1 MMNLLKKVFI
11 ALGSM
16 DRRFIFLLVALSVL
30 FPKLYPDLFTLPIKP
45 SSHSQRVFD
54 EIDTLKENS
63 KVLVSFEYGPS
74 TKPEIHPSAIALLN
88 HLFSKNIKVY
98 AVALWPDGNFMAT
111 EAFSQVADK
120 YEKKY
125 GVDYVNLGYKPG
137 GEAVV
142 KGLASDIRTMYTVDL
157 LGNDIDSIEMMKDVT
172 NLLDLDFI
180 FSLSAGY
187 PGSKEWVQFA
197 CDPLGI
203 PMSTGCTSIQ
213 VTDIIPYVAN
223 NQIKGI
229 LSGMP
234 GAAEYEQLVRNALDT
249 RGVMVEPG
257 KASINMAA
265 QSMAHIVIV
274 LLIILGNITYYLT
287 RKSGKKGGVQ

>member
-1 MMNLLKKVFI
+1 MDLLKKIFI

-16 DRRFIFLLVALSVL
+16 DRRFIFLLVGLSVL
-30 FPKLYPDLFTLPIKP
+30 LPKLYPDFFTLPIKA

-54 EIDTLKENS
+54 EIDALKEDS
-63 KVLVSFEYGPS
+63 KILVSFEYGPS

-88 HLFSKNIKVY
+88 HLFSKDIKVY

-120 YEKKY
+120 FGKIY

-197 CDPLGI
+197 CDPLGT

-213 VTDIIPYVAN
+213 VTDIIPYVEN
-223 NQIKGI
+223 DQIKGI

-234 GAAEYEQLVRNALDT
+234 GAAEYEQLVQGALSE
-249 RGVMVEPG
+249 RGVAVSPG

-265 QSMAHIVIV
+265 QSMAHVVIV

-287 RKSGKKGGVQ
+287 RKSGKNGGVS

>member
-1 MMNLLKKVFI
+1 MDILKKIFI

-16 DRRFIFLLVALSVL
+16 DRRFIFLLVGLSVL
-30 FPKLYPDLFTLPIKP
+30 LPKLYPELFTLPIKA
-45 SSHSQRVFD
+45 SSHSKRVFD
-54 EIDTLKENS
+54 EIDALKDDS
-63 KVLVSFEYGPS
+63 RVLVSFEYGPS

-88 HLFSKNIKVY
+88 HLFSKDIKVY

-111 EAFSQVADK
+111 DAFSKVADT

-157 LGNDIDSIEMMKDVT
+157 LGNQLDEIEMMNNVT
-172 NLLDLDFI
+172 NLLDFDFI

-213 VTDIIPYVAN
+213 VTDIIPYVQN
-223 NQIKGI
+223 DQIKGI

-234 GAAEYEQLVRNALDT
+234 GAAEYEQLVQNALEE
-249 RGVMVEPG
+249 RGMMVAPG

-265 QSMAHIVIV
+265 QSMAHVIIV
-274 LLIILGNITYYLT
+274 LLIILGNITYFLT
-287 RKSGKKGGVQ
+287 RKSNKNGGMG

>member
-1 MMNLLKKVFI
+1 MDLLKKIFI

-16 DRRFIFLLVALSVL
+16 DRRFIFLLVGLSVL
-30 FPKLYPDLFTLPIKP
+30 LPKLYPDLFTLPIKA

-54 EIDTLKENS
+54 EIDALKEDS

-88 HLFSKNIKVY
+88 HLFSKNVKVY

-111 EAFSQVADK
+111 EAFSQVADG
-120 YEKKY
+120 YGKKY

-157 LGNDIDSIEMMKDVT
+157 LGNDIDSILMMRDVK

-213 VTDIIPYVAN
+213 VTDIIPYVEN
-223 NQIKGI
+223 DQIKGI

-234 GAAEYEQLVRNALDT
+234 GAAEYAQLVQNALEE
-249 RGVMVEPG
+249 RGMVVSPR

-265 QSMAHIVIV
+265 QSMAHVVIV

-287 RKSGKKGGVQ
+287 RKSGKKGGMQ

>member
-1 MMNLLKKVFI
+1 MNLLKKVFI

-30 FPKLYPDLFTLPIKP
+30 LPKLYPDLFTLPIKS

-54 EIDTLKENS
+54 EIDTLKEDS

-98 AVALWPDGNFMAT
+98 AVALWPDGNFMST

-172 NLLDLDFI
+172 NLLDFDFI

-287 RKSGKKGGVQ
+287 RKSSKKGGVE

>member
-1 MMNLLKKVFI
+1 MDLLKKIFI

-16 DRRFIFLLVALSVL
+16 DRRFIFLLVGLSVL
-30 FPKLYPDLFTLPIKP
+30 LPKLYPDLFTLPIKA

-54 EIDTLKENS
+54 EIDALKEDS

-88 HLFSKNIKVY
+88 HLFSKNVKVY

-111 EAFSQVADK
+111 EAFSQVADG
-120 YEKKY
+120 YGKKY

-157 LGNDIDSIEMMKDVT
+157 LGNEIDNIEMMEDVK

-213 VTDIIPYVAN
+213 VTDIIPYVEN
-223 NQIKGI
+223 DQIKGI

-234 GAAEYEQLVRNALDT
+234 GAAEYEQLVQDALNE
-249 RGVMVEPG
+249 RGIVVSPG

-265 QSMAHIVIV
+265 QSMAHVVIV

-287 RKSGKKGGVQ
+287 RKSGKKGGMQ

>member
-1 MMNLLKKVFI
+1 MDLLKKIFI

-16 DRRFIFLLVALSVL
+16 DRRFIFLLVGLSVL
-30 FPKLYPDLFTLPIKP
+30 LPKLYPELFTLPIKA
-45 SSHSQRVFD
+45 SSHSQQVFD
-54 EIDTLKENS
+54 EIDALKEDS
-63 KVLVSFEYGPS
+63 RVLVSFEYGPS

-88 HLFSKNIKVY
+88 HLFSKDIKVY

-111 EAFSQVADK
+111 DAFSKVADT
-120 YEKKY
+120 YEKEY
-125 GVDYVNLGYKPG
+125 GLDYVNLGYKPG

-157 LGNDIDSIEMMKDVT
+157 LGNQLNEIEMMNNVT
-172 NLLDLDFI
+172 NLLDFDFI

-213 VTDIIPYVAN
+213 VTDIIPYVQN
-223 NQIKGI
+223 DQIKGI

-234 GAAEYEQLVRNALDT
+234 GAAEYEQLVQNALEE
-249 RGVMVEPG
+249 RGMVVSPG

-265 QSMAHIVIV
+265 QSMAHVVIV
-274 LLIILGNITYYLT
+274 LLIILGNITYFLT
-287 RKSGKKGGVQ
+287 RKSNKNEVIE